1 MTNEQLFNF
10 YSNFNFNE
18 HNVSSY
24 EDYQALLQTLHMV
37 KDDIHSDGSGHC
49 CFGVTYGKSFNEEDV
64 DKWYIDIED
73 TITFEGELIVV
84 LCLSKLIDG
93 KYKTLRQVEHAYKL
107 ESVREVLKFA
117 EAYDFGEHLV
127 VYKDQLYFTLIGG
140 GMKGDFIE
148 LEDGTRIL
156 VEDITNK

>member
-18 HNVSSY
+18 HKVTSY
-24 EDYQALLQTLHMV
+24 EDYQTLLETLHIV
-37 KDDIHSDGSGHC
+37 KEDIHSDGSDHC
-49 CFGVTYGKSFNEEDV
+49 SFGVTYGKSFNKEEF
-64 DKWYIDIED
+64 DKWFIDIED
-73 TITFEGELIVV
+73 TITFEGELSVV

-93 KYKTLRQVEHAYKL
+93 KYKTLRQVEHTYKL
-107 ESVREVLKFA
+107 DSVKEVLKFA
-117 EAYDFGEHLV
+117 EEYGFNEHMV

-140 GMKGDFIE
+140 GMKGGFIE

-156 VEDITNK
+156 VEDITD

>member
-18 HNVSSY
+18 HKVTSY
-24 EDYQALLQTLHMV
+24 EDYQTLIETLYIV

-49 CFGVTYGKSFNEEDV
+49 CFGVTYGKSFNKEEFDR
-64 DKWYIDIED
+64 WFIDIED
-73 TITFEGELIVV
+73 TITFEGELTVV

-93 KYKTLRQVEHAYKL
+93 KYKTLRQVEHTYKL
-107 ESVREVLKFA
+107 NSVKEVLKFA
-117 EAYDFGEHLV
+117 EEYGFNEHMV
-127 VYKDQLYFTLIGG
+127 VYKDQLYFTLIGA

-148 LEDGTRIL
+148 LEDETRIL
-156 VEDITNK
+156 VEDITD

>member
-18 HNVSSY
+18 HKVTSY
-24 EDYQALLQTLHMV
+24 EDYQTLLETLHIV
-37 KDDIHSDGSGHC
+37 KEDIHSDGSGHC
-49 CFGVTYGKSFNEEDV
+49 CFGVTYGKSFNKEEF
-64 DKWYIDIED
+64 DKWFIDIED
-73 TITFEGELIVV
+73 TITFEGELSVV

-93 KYKTLRQVEHAYKL
+93 KYKTLRQVEHTYKL
-107 ESVREVLKFA
+107 NSVKEVLKFA
-117 EAYDFGEHLV
+117 EEYDFGEHMV
-127 VYKDQLYFTLIGG
+127 VYKDQLYFTLIGA

-156 VEDITNK
+156 VEDITD

>member
-1 MTNEQLFNF
+1 MTTEQLFNF

-24 EDYQALLQTLHMV
+24 EDYQTLLKTLHMV

-73 TITFEGELIVV
+73 TITLEGELIVV
-84 LCLSKLIDG
+84 W
-93 KYKTLRQVEHAYKL
+93 Q
-107 ESVREVLKFA
+107 
-117 EAYDFGEHLV
+117 
-127 VYKDQLYFTLIGG
+127 
-140 GMKGDFIE
+140 
-148 LEDGTRIL
+148 
-156 VEDITNK
+156 

>member
-18 HNVSSY
+18 HKVTSY
-24 EDYQALLQTLHMV
+24 EDYQTLLETLHIV
-37 KDDIHSDGSGHC
+37 KEDIHSDGSGHC
-49 CFGVTYGKSFNEEDV
+49 CFGVTYGKSFNKEEFN
-64 DKWYIDIED
+64 KWFIDIED
-73 TITFEGELIVV
+73 TITFEGELTVV
-84 LCLSKLIDG
+84 LYLSKLIDG
-93 KYKTLRQVEHAYKL
+93 KYKTLRQVEHTYKVD
-107 ESVREVLKFA
+107 SVKEVLKFA
-117 EAYDFGEHLV
+117 EEYDFNEHMV

-156 VEDITNK
+156 VEDIAD

>member
-18 HNVSSY
+18 HKVTSY
-24 EDYQALLQTLHMV
+24 EDYQTLLETLHIV

-49 CFGVTYGKSFNEEDV
+49 CFGVTYGKSFNKEEFNKWFIDV
-64 DKWYIDIED
+64 ED
-73 TITFEGELIVV
+73 TITFEGELTVV
-84 LCLSKLIDG
+84 LYLSKLIDG
-93 KYKTLRQVEHAYKL
+93 KYKTLRHVEHTYKL
-107 ESVREVLKFA
+107 DSVKDVLKFA
-117 EAYDFGEHLV
+117 EEYDFNEHMV

-140 GMKGDFIE
+140 GMKGSFIE

-156 VEDITNK
+156 VEDITD

>member
-18 HNVSSY
+18 HKVTSY
-24 EDYQALLQTLHMV
+24 EDYQTLLKTLHIV

-49 CFGVTYGKSFNEEDV
+49 CFGVTYGKSFNKEEFNKWFIDV
-64 DKWYIDIED
+64 ED
-73 TITFEGELIVV
+73 TITFEGELTVV
-84 LCLSKLIDG
+84 LYLSKLIGG
-93 KYKTLRQVEHAYKL
+93 KYKTLRHVEHTYKL
-107 ESVREVLKFA
+107 DSVKDVLKFA
-117 EAYDFGEHLV
+117 EEYDFNEHMV

-140 GMKGDFIE
+140 GMKGSFIE

-156 VEDITNK
+156 VEDITD

>member
-18 HNVSSY
+18 HKVTSY
-24 EDYQALLQTLHMV
+24 GDYQTLLETLHIV

-49 CFGVTYGKSFNEEDV
+49 CFGVTYGKSFNKEEF
-64 DKWYIDIED
+64 DKWFIDIED
-73 TITFEGELIVV
+73 TITFEGELTVV

-93 KYKTLRQVEHAYKL
+93 KYKTLRQVEHTYKL
-107 ESVREVLKFA
+107 NSVKEVLKFA
-117 EAYDFGEHLV
+117 EEYGFNEHMV
-127 VYKDQLYFTLIGG
+127 VYKDQLYFTLIGA
-140 GMKGDFIE
+140 GMKGGFIE

-156 VEDITNK
+156 VEDITD

>member
-18 HNVSSY
+18 HKVTSY
-24 EDYQALLQTLHMV
+24 EDYQTLLETLHIF

-49 CFGVTYGKSFNEEDV
+49 CFGVTYGKSFNKEEFN
-64 DKWYIDIED
+64 KWFIDIED
-73 TITFEGELIVV
+73 TITFEGGLTVV
-84 LCLSKLIDG
+84 LYLSKLIDG
-93 KYKTLRQVEHAYKL
+93 KYKTLRHVEHTYKL
-107 ESVREVLKFA
+107 DSVKEVLKFA
-117 EAYDFGEHLV
+117 EEYDFNEHVV

-140 GMKGDFIE
+140 GMKGSFIE

-156 VEDITNK
+156 VEDITD

>member
-1 MTNEQLFNF
+1 MPNEELFNF

-18 HNVSSY
+18 YNVSSH
-24 EDYQALLQTLHMV
+24 EDYHTLLKALHMT
-37 KDDIHSDGSGHC
+37 KENIHSDGSGHC
-49 CFGVTYGKSFNEEDV
+49 CFGVTYGKSFNKEDS
-64 DKWYIDIED
+64 DKWFIDIED

-93 KYKTLRQVEHAYKL
+93 KYKTLRQVEHTYKL
-107 ESVREVLKFA
+107 KSVKEVLKFA
-117 EAYDFGEHLV
+117 EEYDFNKNMV

-140 GMKGDFIE
+140 GMKGSFIE

-156 VEDITNK
+156 VEDITN

>member
-18 HNVSSY
+18 HKVTSHEGY
-24 EDYQALLQTLHMV
+24 QTLLETLHIV

-49 CFGVTYGKSFNEEDV
+49 CFGVTYGKSFNKEEF
-64 DKWYIDIED
+64 DKWFIDIED
-73 TITFEGELIVV
+73 TITFEGELSVV
-84 LCLSKLIDG
+84 LYLSKLIDG
-93 KYKTLRQVEHAYKL
+93 KYKTLRQVEHTYKL
-107 ESVREVLKFA
+107 DSVKEVLKFA
-117 EAYDFGEHLV
+117 EEYDFNEHMV

-140 GMKGDFIE
+140 GMKGGFIE

-156 VEDITNK
+156 VEDITD

>member
-18 HNVSSY
+18 HKVTSY
-24 EDYQALLQTLHMV
+24 EDYQTLLETLHIV
-37 KDDIHSDGSGHC
+37 KEDIHSDGSGHC
-49 CFGVTYGKSFNEEDV
+49 CFGVTYGKSFNKEEF
-64 DKWYIDIED
+64 DKWFIDIED
-73 TITFEGELIVV
+73 TITFEGDLSVV

-93 KYKTLRQVEHAYKL
+93 KYKTLRQVEHTYKL
-107 ESVREVLKFA
+107 NSVKEVLKFA
-117 EAYDFGEHLV
+117 EEYDFNKHMV

-140 GMKGDFIE
+140 GMKGSFIK

-156 VEDITNK
+156 VEDITD

>member
-18 HNVSSY
+18 HKVTSH
-24 EDYQALLQTLHMV
+24 EDYQTLLETLHIV

-49 CFGVTYGKSFNEEDV
+49 CFGVTYGKSFNKEEF
-64 DKWYIDIED
+64 DKWFIDIED
-73 TITFEGELIVV
+73 TITFEGELSVV

-93 KYKTLRQVEHAYKL
+93 KYKTLRQVEHTYKL
-107 ESVREVLKFA
+107 NSVKEVLKFA
-117 EAYDFGEHLV
+117 EEYGFNEHMV
-127 VYKDQLYFTLIGG
+127 VYKDQLYFTLIGA
-140 GMKGDFIE
+140 GMKGGFIE

-156 VEDITNK
+156 VEDITD

>member
-18 HNVSSY
+18 HKVTSY
-24 EDYQALLQTLHMV
+24 EDYQTLLEALHIV

-49 CFGVTYGKSFNEEDV
+49 CFGVTYGKSFNKEEF
-64 DKWYIDIED
+64 DKWFIDIED
-73 TITFEGELIVV
+73 TITFEGGLAVV

-93 KYKTLRQVEHAYKL
+93 KYKTLRQVEHTYKL
-107 ESVREVLKFA
+107 DSVKEVLKFA
-117 EAYDFGEHLV
+117 EEYGFNEHMV
-127 VYKDQLYFTLIGG
+127 VYKDQLYFTLIGA

-156 VEDITNK
+156 VEDITD

>member
-18 HNVSSY
+18 HNVTSH
-24 EDYQALLQTLHMV
+24 EDYQALLKSLHMT
-37 KDDIHSDGSGHC
+37 KEDIHSDGSGHC
-49 CFGVTYGKSFNEEDV
+49 CFGVTYGKSFNEEEF
-64 DKWYIDIED
+64 DKWFIDIED
-73 TITFEGELIVV
+73 TITFEGELTVV

-93 KYKTLRQVEHAYKL
+93 KYKTLRQVEHTYKL
-107 ESVREVLKFA
+107 ESVKEVLKFT
-117 EAYDFGEHLV
+117 EEYDFGEHMV

-140 GMKGDFIE
+140 GMKGSFIE

-156 VEDITNK
+156 VEDITN

>member
-10 YSNFNFNE
+10 YSNFNLNE
-18 HNVSSY
+18 HEVTSY
-24 EDYQALLQTLHMV
+24 EDYQTLLETLHMV

-49 CFGVTYGKSFNEEDV
+49 CFGVTYGKSFNDE
-64 DKWYIDIED
+64 DKWFIDIED
-73 TITFEGELIVV
+73 TITFEGELIIV

-93 KYKTLRQVEHAYKL
+93 KYKTLRQVEYTYKL
-107 ESVREVLKFA
+107 ESVKEVLKFA
-117 EAYDFGEHLV
+117 EEYDFNEHMV

-140 GMKGDFIE
+140 GMKGCFIE

-156 VEDITNK
+156 VEDITD

>member
-18 HNVSSY
+18 HKVASY
-24 EDYQALLQTLHMV
+24 DDYQTLLETLYIV

-49 CFGVTYGKSFNEEDV
+49 CFGVTYGKSFNKEEF
-64 DKWYIDIED
+64 DKWFIDIED
-73 TITFEGELIVV
+73 TITFEGELTVV

-93 KYKTLRQVEHAYKL
+93 KYKTLRQVEHTYKL
-107 ESVREVLKFA
+107 NSVKEVIKFA
-117 EAYDFGEHLV
+117 EECGFNEPMV
-127 VYKDQLYFTLIGG
+127 VYKDQLYFTLIGA

-156 VEDITNK
+156 VEDITD

>member
-18 HNVSSY
+18 HKVTSY
-24 EDYQALLQTLHMV
+24 EDYQTLLETLHIV

-49 CFGVTYGKSFNEEDV
+49 CFGVTYGKSFNKEEF
-64 DKWYIDIED
+64 DKWFVDIED
-73 TITFEGELIVV
+73 TITFEGGLTVV
-84 LCLSKLIDG
+84 LYLSKLIDG
-93 KYKTLRQVEHAYKL
+93 KYKTLRHVEHTYKL
-107 ESVREVLKFA
+107 DSVKEVLKFA
-117 EAYDFGEHLV
+117 EEYDFNEHMV

-140 GMKGDFIE
+140 GMKGGFIE

-156 VEDITNK
+156 VEDITD